1 MEIWLAALGF
11 LAGGLTTVA
20 GMGGGVMLVLALS
33 LAASPV
39 EALALTSPALLV
51 GNLHRLALG
60 RRAIDRAIAR
70 PFVLGALPG
79 SLLGGLLAVA
89 LPTLLMQALLVLTTA
104 MALARALGWWT
115 FRPRAAA
122 LVPAGAAIGAAAA
135 TTGSAGL
142 LVGPLMHAA
151 GLSGARFVATTAA
164 AAVSMHLGRILAYGL
179 GGHVHAGTLAGSAA
193 LALTILAGNAAGERL
208 RRRLSARASLRLE
221 LGVLLVC
228 VALALAGLA

>member
-1 MEIWLAALGF
+1 MSLLLLVLGV

-33 LAASPV
+33 LMSSPV

-60 RRAIDRAIAR
+60 RRSIDRAVAV

-79 SLLGGLLAVA
+79 SLIGGLLAVA
-89 LPTLLMQALLVLTTA
+89 VPPALLQALLVLTTA
-104 MALARALGWWT
+104 LALARALGWWS
-115 FRPRAAA
+115 FRPRASA

-135 TTGSAGL
+135 TTGSAGV
-142 LVGPLMHAA
+142 LVAPLMHAS
-151 GLSGARFVATTAA
+151 GLTGARYVATTAA
-164 AAVSMHLGRILAYGL
+164 AAVSMHIGRILGYGA
-179 GGHVHAGTLAGSAA
+179 GGHVTAATLSASVGLA
-193 LALTILAGNAAGERL
+193 LAILAGNTLGERL
-208 RRRLSARASLRLE
+208 RRHLSARTATHLE

>member
-1 MEIWLAALGF
+1 MEFWLVVLGV

-33 LAASPV
+33 LVASPV
-39 EALALTSPALLV
+39 EALAITSPALLI
-51 GNLHRLALG
+51 GNLHRVAVG
-60 RRAIDRAIAR
+60 RRAIDRAVAR

-79 SLLGGLLAVA
+79 SLLGGLVAVA
-89 LPTLLMQALLVLTTA
+89 VPPALLQALLLLTTA
-104 MALARALGWWT
+104 MALARALGWWS

-142 LVGPLMHAA
+142 LVAPLIHAA
-151 GLSGARFVATTAA
+151 GLTGARYVATTSA
-164 AAVSMHLGRILAYGL
+164 AAVSMHLSRILAYGV
-179 GGHVHAGTLAGSAA
+179 GGHVTAATLLGSAA
-193 LALTILAGNAAGERL
+193 LALAILVGNGAGEL
-208 RRRLSARASLRLE
+208 VRRRLTARAAVRLE
-221 LGVLLVC
+221 LAVLLAC